1 MTFRRLSFLLCLTA
15 FLPAQQN
22 IPPNEVTFRASNWAP
37 RTQYTLK
44 AETRLVEVGVVVR
57 DSRNHSVGGL
67 TRDDFIVEEG
77 GKRREITAFTAE
89 TATQPAAALAPASR
103 PSAPALTPA
112 STPPA
117 RFLGL
122 LFDDLSMG
130 PGDLIPARKAAKEF
144 LTHGVSPGDLVAVF
158 LITKGQILPFTS
170 DIAKLNDALDHL
182 NVATRNPALTTCPN
196 LTAYDSYVIANNRD
210 PTLLPVKVAEAMQC
224 GLCQRRDQ
232 RNDRTCPQTVVS
244 LAMRTWEEVKHNSV
258 TSLNSIGS
266 VVDYMATLPG
276 KRVLVMASSGFLS
289 GTLEYEREDIVN
301 RALRGDV
308 VINSL
313 DAKGL
318 YTQDMDM
325 PVGGMP
331 IRSRIAR
338 QSQGTRP
345 QAESNDTMAIL
356 SASTGGLFFHN
367 NNDLDLGLRELGL
380 LPRILVLARLR
391 AARRSRRQISQP
403 ESPIEAEP
411 WLRSAGAARLFRR
424 RQSSPRSRRPKRRI
438 DQEMLSAD
446 TLDEVPLTFSAEP
459 ATTPPG
465 KPGVHVVLHLDIA
478 PFATGESLRHAHRAT
493 HRDRRTVRR
502 RRQFRHGQGMRDRFQ
517 NEGRYLQQAGPRHD
531 CRPHPERSSG
541 QIPSPGRCPRGQ
553 PGQVHRVVAARRGEV
568 TPLTASATPSVAR
581 RAGTSKRP

>member
-1 MTFRRLSFLLCLTA
+1 MPIRLSVLLCLGA

-37 RTQYTLK
+37 RAQYVLK
-44 AETRLVEVGVVVR
+44 AESRLVEVGVVVR

-67 TRDDFIVEEG
+67 TRDDFTIEEG
-77 GKRREITAFTAE
+77 GKPREITAFIAE
-89 TATQPAAALAPASR
+89 TAAQPVAAPAPASR
-103 PSAPALTPA
+103 SSAPTPAAPTA

-130 PGDLIPARKAAKEF
+130 PGDLIAARKAAKEF
-144 LTHGVSPGDLVAVF
+144 LIKGVSPGDLVAIF
-158 LITKGQILPFTS
+158 FISKGQILPFTS

-182 NVATRNPALTTCPN
+182 NVATRNPVLPTCPN
-196 LTAYDSYVIANNRD
+196 LSAYDSYIIANNQD
-210 PTLLPVKVAEAMQC
+210 PTLLPIKVAEAMQC
-224 GLCQRRDQ
+224 GLCQRSDQ
-232 RNDRTCPQTVVS
+232 RTDRTCPHTVQS
-244 LAMRTWEEVKHNSV
+244 LANRTWEDVKHNSV
-258 TSLNSIGS
+258 ISLDSIRS
-266 VVDYMATLPG
+266 LVDYIATLPG

-289 GTLEYEREDIVN
+289 GTLEYEREDIIN
-301 RALRGDV
+301 HALRGDV

-318 YTQDMDM
+318 YTQDMGM

-331 IRSRIAR
+331 VRSMIAR

-345 QAESNDTMAIL
+345 QWESNDTMAIL

-380 LPRILVLARLR
+380 LPEYSYSLAFVPPGSPDGRYHTLKVRLKASR
-391 AARRSRRQISQP
+391 SYEVQARP
-403 ESPIEAEP
+403 GYF
-411 WLRSAGAARLFRR
+411 AGAVNAADPPPAER
-424 RQSSPRSRRPKRRI
+424 KI

-465 KPGVHVVLHLDIA
+465 KPGVHVVLYLDVAHLQLVNR
-478 PFATGESLRHAHRAT
+478 F
-493 HRDRRTVRR
+493 
-502 RRQFRHGQGMRDRFQ
+502 GMRTEQLTLIAALFDA
-517 NEGRYLQQAGPRHD
+517 AGNFVTGKECEID
-531 CRPHPERSSG
+531 FNMKDDTFSKLSSG
-541 QIPSPGRCPRGQ
+541 TTAGLTLNAPPGKYRLRG
-553 PGQVHRVVAARRGEV
+553 VVREANQGKY
-568 TPLTASATPSVAR
+568 TASSQAVEV
-581 RAGTSKRP
+581 K

>member
-1 MTFRRLSFLLCLTA
+1 MAFRRLSFLLFLTA
-15 FLPAQQN
+15 FLSAQQN
-22 IPPNEVTFRASNWAP
+22 IPPKEVTFRASNWAP
-37 RTQYTLK
+37 RAQYTLK
-44 AETRLVEVGVVVR
+44 AETRLVDVGVVVR

-89 TATQPAAALAPASR
+89 SATQPAAAGPTIRQPAS
-103 PSAPALTPA
+103 APTPVTPTA

-122 LFDDLSMG
+122 LFDDVSMG

-144 LTHGVSPGDLVAVF
+144 LTRGVSPGDLVAVF

-170 DIAKLNDALDHL
+170 DIARLNDALDHL
-182 NVATRNPALTTCPN
+182 SVATRNAALPTCPN
-196 LTAYDSYVIANNRD
+196 LTAYDSYLIASNRD

-244 LAMRTWEEVKHNSV
+244 LAIRTWEEVKHNSV

-266 VVDYMATLPG
+266 VVDYMASLAG
-276 KRVLVMASSGFLS
+276 KRVLVMVSSGFLS
-289 GTLEYEREDIVN
+289 GALEYEREDIVN

-318 YTQDMDM
+318 FTQDMDM

-338 QSQGTRP
+338 QSQGIRP

-356 SASTGGLFFHN
+356 SASTGGLFFHD

-380 LPRILVLARLR
+380 LPEYSYSLAFVPPGAPDGKYHTLKVRLKQSR
-391 AARRSRRQISQP
+391 GYEVQARPGYVAAAVKPADPPPDER
-403 ESPIEAEP
+403 
-411 WLRSAGAARLFRR
+411 G
-424 RQSSPRSRRPKRRI
+424 I

-446 TLDEVPLTFSAEP
+446 TLDEVPVTFSTEP

-478 PFATGESLRHAHRAT
+478 HLQLVNGSGMHTDQLTIIAALFDAAGSFVTGKECEIDFNMKDDTYNKLAPGTTAGLTLNAPPGKYRLRGV
-493 HRDRRTVRR
+493 VREAN
-502 RRQFRHGQGMRDRFQ
+502 QGKF
-517 NEGRYLQQAGPRHD
+517 
-531 CRPHPERSSG
+531 
-541 QIPSPGRCPRGQ
+541 
-553 PGQVHRVVAARRGEV
+553 
-568 TPLTASATPSVAR
+568 TASSQPVEV
-581 RAGTSKRP
+581 K

>member
-1 MTFRRLSFLLCLTA
+1 MPIRRLSVLLCLTA

-37 RTQYTLK
+37 RTQYVLK

-67 TRDDFIVEEG
+67 TRGDFIVEEG
-77 GKRREITAFTAE
+77 GKPREITAFTAE
-89 TATQPAAALAPASR
+89 TATQPAAAAPTIRQPAS
-103 PSAPALTPA
+103 APTPVTPTA
-112 STPPA
+112 STQPA

-144 LTHGVSPGDLVAVF
+144 FAHGVSRGDLVAIF

-170 DIAKLNDALDHL
+170 DITKLNDALDHL
-182 NVATRNPALTTCPN
+182 NVATRNPALPTCPN
-196 LTAYDSYVIANNRD
+196 LTAYDSYVIANNQD
-210 PTLLPVKVAEAMQC
+210 QTLLPIKVAEAMQC
-224 GLCQRRDQ
+224 GLCPRNNQ
-232 RNDRTCPQTVVS
+232 RNDRTCPETVVS

-258 TSLNSIGS
+258 ISLNSIGS

-289 GTLEYEREDIVN
+289 GTLEHEREDIVN
-301 RALRGDV
+301 HALRGDV

-345 QAESNDTMAIL
+345 QSESNDTMAIL

-380 LPRILVLARLR
+380 LAEYFYSLAFAPPGAPDGKYHTLKVRLKQSR
-391 AARRSRRQISQP
+391 GYEVQARPGYFAAVSPAGQP
-403 ESPIEAEP
+403 QAE
-411 WLRSAGAARLFRR
+411 
-424 RQSSPRSRRPKRRI
+424 RRI
-438 DQEMLSAD
+438 DQEMLSAEA
-446 TLDEVPLTFSAEP
+446 LDEVPLTFSAEP

-465 KPGVHVVLHLDIA
+465 EPGVHVVLNLDVPHLQLVNR
-478 PFATGESLRHAHRAT
+478 S
-493 HRDRRTVRR
+493 
-502 RRQFRHGQGMRDRFQ
+502 GMRTEQLTVIAALFHADGSFVTGKECEIDFKMKDDTF
-517 NEGRYLQQAGPRHD
+517 NKL
-531 CRPHPERSSG
+531 SSG
-541 QIPSPGRCPRGQ
+541 TTAGLTLHAPPGKYRLRG
-553 PGQVHRVVAARRGEV
+553 VVREANQGKY
-568 TPLTASATPSVAR
+568 TASSQPVEV
-581 RAGTSKRP
+581 K